1 MMNNNQE
8 KQMETVMPQTSKPEA
23 AEVMQLLGTM
33 NQSEQQ
39 EMLTFLRG
47 VEFGKRLAA
56 AGASA

>member
-1 MMNNNQE
+1 MANKDIE
-8 KQMETVMPQTSKPEA
+8 KMETMMPQASKPEA

-56 AGASA
+56 AGTSA